1 MIKLRGNIMK
11 KITMLL
17 IVCIMCL
24 FSLTV
29 NAAANTQDNPIN
41 WEISMM
47 PKPTAEEVE
56 AARWSVI
63 VENDIGI
70 YAYDMDSIQ
79 YFVDGDKKIYKD
91 IINVKVKTLFT
102 DKNILKKLKSDYI
115 DKLAKKEKVAYCEM
129 DMQFSIKDKTYLVQR
144 MDVYSD
150 KHKLIESK
158 INKTGFVPVP
168 EKSFAEA
175 MYEIC
180 SKLVVET
187 ESTNK

>member
-56 AARWSVI
+56 AARWAVI

-79 YFVDGDKKIYKD
+79 YFVDEDKKIYKD

-115 DKLAKKEKVAYCEM
+115 DKLAKKEKVAYCKM

-187 ESTNK
+187 ESKNK

>member
-47 PKPTAEEVE
+47 PKPTAEEVA

-79 YFVDGDKKIYKD
+79 YFMDEDKNIDKN

-102 DKNILKKLKSDYI
+102 DKDILKKLKNYYK

-187 ESTNK
+187 ESKNK

>member
-79 YFVDGDKKIYKD
+79 YFVDEDKKFIK
-91 IINVKVKTLFT
+91 
-102 DKNILKKLKSDYI
+102 ILSMLK
-115 DKLAKKEKVAYCEM
+115 
-129 DMQFSIKDKTYLVQR
+129 
-144 MDVYSD
+144 
-150 KHKLIESK
+150 
-158 INKTGFVPVP
+158 
-168 EKSFAEA
+168 
-175 MYEIC
+175 
-180 SKLVVET
+180 
-187 ESTNK
+187 

>member
-1 MIKLRGNIMK
+1 MK
-11 KITMLL
+11 RFLL
-17 IVCIMCL
+17 IL
-24 FSLTV
+24 FCSVVLI
-29 NAAANTQDNPIN
+29 NIASGAKAAEVSTNNPIN

-47 PKPTAEEVE
+47 PKPSAEEVE

-79 YFVDGDKKIYKD
+79 YFMDEDKSIDKN

-102 DKNILKKLKSDYI
+102 DKDILKKLKNDYK
-115 DKLAKKEKVAYCEM
+115 DELAKKEKVAYCEM

-144 MDVYSD
+144 MDVYTD
-150 KHKLIESK
+150 KHRLIESK

-175 MYEIC
+175 MYDIC
-180 SKLVVET
+180 SKLVVG
-187 ESTNK
+187 N

>member
-24 FSLTV
+24 FYLTV

-79 YFVDGDKKIYKD
+79 YFVDEDKKIYKD

-180 SKLVVET
+180 NKLVVET
-187 ESTNK
+187 ESKNK

>member
-79 YFVDGDKKIYKD
+79 YFVDEDKKIYKD

-180 SKLVVET
+180 SKLVVKT
-187 ESTNK
+187 ESKNK

>member
-17 IVCIMCL
+17 FVCMMCL
-24 FSLTV
+24 FSLTA
-29 NAAANTQDNPIN
+29 NAVANTQDNPIN

-56 AARWSVI
+56 AARWSII

-79 YFVDGDKKIYKD
+79 YFVDEDKKIYKD

-115 DKLAKKEKVAYCEM
+115 DKLAKKEKVTYCEM
-129 DMQFSIKDKTYLVQR
+129 DMQFSIKDKTYFVQR
-144 MDVYSD
+144 MNVYTD

-180 SKLVVET
+180 SKWSIET

>member
-17 IVCIMCL
+17 IVCMMCL

-180 SKLVVET
+180 SKWSIET

>member
-1 MIKLRGNIMK
+1 MK
-11 KITMLL
+11 KTTMLL

-79 YFVDGDKKIYKD
+79 YFVDEDKKIYKD

-187 ESTNK
+187 ESKNK

>member
-79 YFVDGDKKIYKD
+79 YFVDEDKKIYKD

-187 ESTNK
+187 ESKNK

>member
-11 KITMLL
+11 KITILL

-187 ESTNK
+187 ESKNK

>member
-11 KITMLL
+11 KTTMLL

-79 YFVDGDKKIYKD
+79 YFVDEDKKIYKD

-187 ESTNK
+187 ESKNK

>member
-1 MIKLRGNIMK
+1 MIKLRGNIME

-79 YFVDGDKKIYKD
+79 YFVDEDKKIYKD

-187 ESTNK
+187 ESKNK

>member
-79 YFVDGDKKIYKD
+79 YFVDEDKKIYKD

-144 MDVYSD
+144 MDVYTD

-158 INKTGFVPVP
+158 INKTGFVHVP

-180 SKLVVET
+180 SKWSIET

>member
-79 YFVDGDKKIYKD
+79 YFVDEDKKIYKD

-158 INKTGFVPVP
+158 INKTGFVPVL

-187 ESTNK
+187 ESKNK

>member
-79 YFVDGDKKIYKD
+79 YFVDEDKKIYKD

-102 DKNILKKLKSDYI
+102 NKNILKKLKSDYI

-187 ESTNK
+187 ESKNK

>member
-17 IVCIMCL
+17 IVCMMCL

-79 YFVDGDKKIYKD
+79 YFVDEDKKIYKD

-115 DKLAKKEKVAYCEM
+115 DKLAKKEKIAYCEM
-129 DMQFSIKDKTYLVQR
+129 DMQFSIKDKTYFVQR
-144 MDVYSD
+144 MDVYTD

-180 SKLVVET
+180 SKWSIET
-187 ESTNK
+187 EYTNK

>member
-17 IVCIMCL
+17 IVCMMCL

-47 PKPTAEEVE
+47 PKPTVEEVE

-79 YFVDGDKKIYKD
+79 YFVDEDKKICKD

-180 SKLVVET
+180 SNLVVET
-187 ESTNK
+187 ESKNK

>member
-24 FSLTV
+24 FSLTF

-56 AARWSVI
+56 AARWSII

-79 YFVDGDKKIYKD
+79 YFVDEDKKIYKD

-144 MDVYSD
+144 MNVYTD

-158 INKTGFVPVP
+158 INKTGFIPVP

-180 SKLVVET
+180 SKWSIET

>member
-187 ESTNK
+187 ESKNK

>member
-1 MIKLRGNIMK
+1 MK

-29 NAAANTQDNPIN
+29 NAAVNTQDNPIN

-56 AARWSVI
+56 AARWSII

-79 YFVDGDKKIYKD
+79 YFMDEDKKIYKD

-129 DMQFSIKDKTYLVQR
+129 DMQFSIKDKTYFVQR
-144 MDVYSD
+144 MNVYTD

-158 INKTGFVPVP
+158 INKTGFIPVP

-180 SKLVVET
+180 SKWSIET

>member
-29 NAAANTQDNPIN
+29 NAAANTQDNPVN

-56 AARWSVI
+56 ADRWSVI

-79 YFVDGDKKIYKD
+79 YFVDEDKKIYKD

-187 ESTNK
+187 ESKNK

>member
-79 YFVDGDKKIYKD
+79 YFVDEDKKIYKD

-115 DKLAKKEKVAYCEM
+115 DKLAKKEKVAYCKM

-187 ESTNK
+187 ESKNK